1 MEKLIVKKGGFLEK
15 QIWIYNDVKKKGKYT
30 NIKIKRK
37 TSLFYLNKYVELESG
52 FTVRD
57 WFKLVINYP
66 FFQKLDCFMHSYL
79 EEYNTCP
86 QSGCFDPENKIGAIA
101 LQKIIVFDDYKND
114 HNYNYNSCI
123 FIDVFG
129 QTKDE
134 IHYGIDFL
142 HLKNYL
148 DIPMK
153 LLYGISYREKYN
165 KGGKKGLKIEKPK
178 HEIINVYYTLFDLI
192 SSFIYEISFHGTPK
206 QRDEKINEL
215 KEMVERIKR
224 GEEKM
229 VEMKFGELWWGKED
243 DS

>member
-15 QIWIYNDVKKKGKYT
+15 QIWEYNNVKKKGEYKYF
-30 NIKIKRK
+30 KIKEK
-37 TSLFYLNKYVELESG
+37 SPTVLFYLNKVIELENG

-66 FFQKLDCFMHSYL
+66 ALQKLDYFIDSYL
-79 EEYNTCP
+79 EEYKICP
-86 QSGCFDPENKIGAIA
+86 QSGCINSENKINVIA
-101 LQKIIVFDDYKND
+101 LQKIIKFENYEDN
-114 HNYNYNSCI
+114 HNYDSCI

-148 DIPMK
+148 DMPMK
-153 LLYGISYREKYN
+153 LLQGITYRESY
-165 KGGKKGLKIEKPK
+165 KKEEKKDLKTERNNY
-178 HEIINVYYTLFDLI
+178 EIINVYYTLFDLI
-192 SSFIYEISFHGTPK
+192 SSFIDEISFHGIPK
-206 QRDEKINEL
+206 EKDEKMNEL
-215 KEMVERIKR
+215 KEIIERIKR

-229 VEMKFGELWWGKED
+229 VEISDKLLWGKED